1 MAIPDSTADLLLV
14 ISLSLSGVLLVAL
27 AFLALRLRQLSRTT
41 RAALGDG
48 DAEDVFE
55 ALAGLRSGHDAI
67 RQDLGIIHG
76 NTEHLRGLL
85 RGVTSKVGIIRYD
98 AFDDMGG
105 GLSFSAAL
113 LDEDGTGIVLSA
125 INGRQETRAYAKPVV
140 KGASDFSLSAEEIA
154 VVEQAMSGVL
164 TTGAVLGDPERRSRR
179 RRAS

>member
-14 ISLSLSGVLLVAL
+14 ISLSLGGVLLLAVAL
-27 AFLALRLRQLSRTT
+27 LSLRLRRLSRTT
-41 RAALGDG
+41 RSALGGG
-48 DAEDVFE
+48 DAGDIFE
-55 ALAGLRSGHDAI
+55 AIAGLRSGHENM
-67 RQDLGIIHG
+67 RKDLGIVHG

-140 KGASDFSLSAEEIA
+140 NGASDFSLSAEENA
-154 VVEQAMSGVL
+154 VIEQAMSGVL
-164 TTGAVLGDPERRSRR
+164 TTGATLDDPERRSRR